1 MDMTVASWLHRA
13 LKKAGDEGPDQ
24 IRIVRL
30 EARAVGMSEAVI
42 GVGEEVPL
50 HELAVG
56 DEALPEW
63 ALDGRRGHVVL
74 ATADHHGRAGELPRE
89 REGMARPVRR
99 LRLVAHGWIV
109 EDDGPHLR
117 VVGGEGDEE
126 PPAHAVADAPGA
138 RGVRA
143 HAIDEIAPRLV
154 HLAEELGVRVLGL
167 EVRPHADVIRARHA
181 EHVEEARHEH
191 VEGEGGESVRVDLV
205 VGGDTV
211 GVMHHEDAR
220 ALARTRRLRHV
231 AGEAVVFLGEHA
243 GDSHER
249 APSRAAFTR
258 SGRKGTVRRR
268 TPVAS
273 NTALPR
279 AAGTGVEAASP
290 TPRGGWSRR
299 WISSNSSFGTSG
311 KVRMGYEAQS
321 TVVTRSRS

>member
-1 MDMTVASWLHRA
+1 MDMAFASWLHRA
-13 LKKAGDEGPDQ
+13 LQETGDEGPHQ
-24 IRIVRL
+24 VRVVRL
-30 EARAVGMSEAVI
+30 EARVVGVPEAVI

-50 HELAVG
+50 YELAVG
-56 DEALPEW
+56 DEALPERS
-63 ALDGRRGHVVL
+63 LDGWRGDVVL
-74 ATADHHGRAGELPRE
+74 ASADHHGGAGELPRE
-89 REGMARPVRR
+89 REGMARAVRR
-99 LRLVAHGWIV
+99 LRLVAHRRIV
-109 EDDGPHLR
+109 EDDGAHLR

-126 PPAHAVADAPGA
+126 SPAHAVADASRA

-143 HAIDEIAPRLV
+143 HAVHEIAPRLV
-154 HLAEELGVRVLGL
+154 HLAEELRVGVLGL
-167 EVRPHADVIRARHA
+167 KVRSHADLGRARHP

-191 VEGEGGESVRVDLV
+191 VEAEGGEPVRVDLV
-205 VGGDTV
+205 VGGDAMR
-211 GVMHHEDAR
+211 VMHHENAR
-220 ALARTRRLRHV
+220 APSLALGPCHV

-243 GDSHER
+243 SDGHEG

-258 SGRKGTVRRR
+258 SARKGTVRRR

-290 TPRGGWSRR
+290 TPSGGWSRR

>member
-1 MDMTVASWLHRA
+1 MDMMIASWLYRA
-13 LKKAGDEGPDQ
+13 LKEAGDEGPDQ
-24 IRIVRL
+24 VRVVRL
-30 EARAVGMSEAVI
+30 EARVVGVPEAVI
-42 GVGEEVPL
+42 GVGEEVPF
-50 HELAVG
+50 HDLAVG
-56 DEALPEW
+56 DEALPERP
-63 ALDGRRGHVVL
+63 LDGRRGDVIL
-74 ATADHHGRAGELPRE
+74 AAADHHGRAGELPRE

-99 LRLVAHGWIV
+99 LRLVAHGWVV

-126 PPAHAVADAPGA
+126 PPAHAVADASRA

-143 HAIDEIAPRLV
+143 HAVHEIAPRLV
-154 HLAEELGVRVLGL
+154 HLAEELRVGVLGL
-167 EVRPHADVIRARHA
+167 EVRPHADVIRARHP

-191 VEGEGGESVRVDLV
+191 VEAEAGEPVRVDLV
-205 VGGDTV
+205 VGGDAM
-211 GVMHHEDAR
+211 GVMHHENAR
-220 ALARTRRLRHV
+220 APSLAFWMRHV
-231 AGEAVVFLGEHA
+231 AREAVVFLSEHA
-243 GDSHER
+243 GNGHER

-258 SGRKGTVRRR
+258 SARKGTVRRR

-290 TPRGGWSRR
+290 TPSGGWSRR

-311 KVRMGYEAQS
+311 KVRIGYDAQS

>member
-1 MDMTVASWLHRA
+1 MGMTVASWLYRA
-13 LKKAGDEGPDQ
+13 LKEAGNEGPHQ
-24 IRIVRL
+24 VRVVRL
-30 EARAVGMSEAVI
+30 EARVVGVPEAVI

-56 DEALPEW
+56 DEALPERT
-63 ALDGRRGHVVL
+63 LNSRGGDVVL
-74 ATADHHGRAGELPRE
+74 AAADHHRGAGELPRE
-89 REGMARPVRR
+89 LKGMPRPVRR
-99 LRLVAHGWIV
+99 LGLVADRRVV

-126 PPAHAVADAPGA
+126 PAAHAVTDASRP
-138 RGVRA
+138 RRVRA
-143 HAIDEIAPRLV
+143 HAVLEIAPRLV
-154 HLAEELGVRVLGL
+154 HLAEKLRVGVLGL
-167 EVRPHADVIRARHA
+167 EVRSHADGIRARHP

-191 VEGEGGESVRVDLV
+191 VEAERGEPVRIDLV
-205 VGGDTV
+205 VGSDAV
-211 GVMHHEDAR
+211 GVVHHEDAWP
-220 ALARTRRLRHV
+220 LAWAVGLRQV
-231 AGEAVVFLGEHA
+231 AGDAVVFLGEHA
-243 GDSHER
+243 SDRHER

-258 SGRKGTVRRR
+258 SARKGTVRRR

-290 TPRGGWSRR
+290 TPSGGWSRR

-311 KVRMGYEAQS
+311 KVRIGYDAQS

>member
-13 LKKAGDEGPDQ
+13 LKEAGDEGPHQ

-30 EARAVGMSEAVI
+30 EARVVGMPEAVV

-56 DEALPEW
+56 DEALPER
-63 ALDGRRGHVVL
+63 ALDGRRGDVVL
-74 ATADHHGRAGELPRE
+74 AAADHHGRAGERASEL
-89 REGMARPVRR
+89 EGVPRPVRR
-99 LRLVAHGWIV
+99 LGLVTDRRVI

-126 PPAHAVADAPGA
+126 PAAHAVADASRA

-143 HAIDEIAPRLV
+143 HAVHEISPRLV
-154 HLAEELGVRVLGL
+154 HLAEELRIRVLGL
-167 EVRPHADVIRARHA
+167 EVRSHADGIRARHP

-191 VEGEGGESVRVDLV
+191 VEAEGGESVRIDLV
-205 VGGDTV
+205 VGGDAV
-211 GVMHHEDAR
+211 GVMHHEDTGP
-220 ALARTRRLRHV
+220 LAWAIGLRHV
-231 AGEAVVFLGEHA
+231 ARDAVVFLREHA
-243 GDSHER
+243 RNGHER

-258 SGRKGTVRRR
+258 SARKGTVRRR

-273 NTALPR
+273 KTAFPR

-290 TPRGGWSRR
+290 TPRGGWSSR
-299 WISSNSSFGTSG
+299 WMSSNSSAGTSG
-311 KVRMGYEAQS
+311 KVRMGYDAQS
-321 TVVTRSRS
+321 TVVTRSLS